1 MKLRFCAFALGAVLV
16 GCSDS
21 KPAAT
26 PARDG
31 GVGGTGG
38 MGGAGGAGGAGGTAG
53 GRSPLLD
60 PVPPCMGE
68 SPVLG
73 QGSASD
79 IISKLE
85 IAGLN
90 EGFDFTGDMQVDN
103 VLAPLGALANTPIKD
118 SLAKADVALLIEW
131 FDLDPA
137 QLAMPDACVKSAIYV
152 GKYQPDQ
159 DGDGA
164 RAGGPTDKPAHG
176 GDCND
181 KEAAIHPG
189 VAEVAGNR
197 VDDDCDGLA
206 DETEQP
212 GGDGGTMV
220 VPSTDAMDLDGDGQ
234 SIAAGDCDD
243 RPMIGAKS
251 KKGGVEICGDGLDND
266 CSGAADDGCSPA
278 SANPP
283 AVVDVDPLSLD
294 MSGTPLIKFDSGT
307 LMGGTIKA
315 GPSVFTVKVP
325 LVQDVEVELR
335 IDAANVTG
343 TLRSMDGQVYVDDVL
358 LGGVLDARTLG
369 RIKGFEV
376 SAIMLTKDDT
386 LLDLVFAGFLAQT
399 RFLTLPK
406 DKDGHLQPDIDVD
419 GDGLES
425 FWDSTPDDMP
435 YRVDRCKDGD
445 GTVVE
450 STPSAP
456 CELAMGPDG
465 KPRFVDG
472 ISVALRFSAVP
483 VKIGPVEPRR

>member
-1 MKLRFCAFALGAVLV
+1 MKARSCAYALFAMLAS
-16 GCSDS
+16 CSDS
-21 KPAAT
+21 KPATA

-31 GVGGTGG
+31 GAGGAAG
-38 MGGAGGAGGAGGTAG
+38 MAGQGGAGAGGMAA

-68 SPVLG
+68 TPVLG
-73 QGSASD
+73 HGVAAD

-103 VLAPLGALANTPIKD
+103 VLAPLGALANAPIKD

-131 FDLDPA
+131 FDLDPG
-137 QLAMPDACVKSAIYV
+137 QLAMDACVKSAIYV
-152 GKYQPDQ
+152 GKFHPDEDA
-159 DGDGA
+159 DGS
-164 RAGGPTDKPAHG
+164 RAGGAMDRAAHG

-181 KEAAIHPG
+181 KDAAIHPG
-189 VAEVAGNR
+189 AAEVAGNR

-206 DETEQP
+206 DETERP
-212 GGDGGTMV
+212 GGDGGPVV

-243 RPMIGAKS
+243 RPGVGAKS
-251 KKGGVEICGDGLDND
+251 KKGGTEVCGDGLDND
-266 CSGAADDGCSPA
+266 CNGAADDGCSPSSA
-278 SANPP
+278 SPP

-294 MSGTPLIKFDSGT
+294 SSGAPLIKFESGT
-307 LMGGTIKA
+307 VMGGTIKA

-325 LVQDVEVELR
+325 LVRDVEVELR
-335 IDAANVTG
+335 IDAANVKG
-343 TLRSMDGQVYVDDVL
+343 TLRSMGGQLYVDDVL

-376 SAIMLTKDDT
+376 SAIQLTKDDS
-386 LLDLVFAGFLAQT
+386 LLDLVFTGFLAQT
-399 RFLTLPK
+399 RFLTLPRNAQ
-406 DKDGHLQPDIDVD
+406 GHLQPDIDVD
-419 GDGLES
+419 GDGLEA
-425 FWDSTPDDMP
+425 FWDSTPDDAP
-435 YRVDRCKDGD
+435 YRVDRCQDGD

-450 STPSAP
+450 SKPGAP